1 MAKRNKD
8 TRFDA
13 YDQENTI
20 IPFLIVAVFV
30 TVWQAI
36 AFGASVLSG
45 DRGLNW
51 RTIVMAASTVVPLW
65 LATGLCF
72 VTKKT
77 AWTAF
82 VGFNGLTPL
91 VQAGV
96 FALVSVHAYQT
107 GDAAWGDVL
116 TKTLTA
122 QAIGSSIMYCVIMAI
137 LLVVRLFMN
146 RKRETDTLLL
156 DTSGSMGDDGEKT
169 P

>member
-1 MAKRNKD
+1 MTKN

-13 YDQENTI
+13 YNRENTI

-36 AFGASVLSG
+36 AFGAAVLSG
-45 DRGLNW
+45 NKDLDW
-51 RTIVMAASTVVPLW
+51 RTAVMAASTVIPLW

-72 VTKKT
+72 VTKRT
-77 AWTAF
+77 TWTAF
-82 VGFNGLTPL
+82 VGFNVLTPL

-96 FALVSVHAYQT
+96 FALVSIHAYQI

-116 TKTLTA
+116 TKTLA
-122 QAIGSSIMYCVIMAI
+122 ARAIGSSIMYCVIMAV

-146 RKRETDTLLL
+146 RRRKADALLL
-156 DTSGSMGDDGEKT
+156 DTSGSMTDDGGRRHDDK
-169 P
+169 